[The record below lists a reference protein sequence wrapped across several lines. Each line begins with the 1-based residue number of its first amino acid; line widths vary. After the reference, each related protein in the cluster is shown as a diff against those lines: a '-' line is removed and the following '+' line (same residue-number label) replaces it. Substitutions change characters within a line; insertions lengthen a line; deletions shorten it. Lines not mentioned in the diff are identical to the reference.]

1 MVSIDA
7 DPLDGP
13 RLSSSDVSGSVS
25 RSGKFVIG
33 AGIFFMLLTFG
44 QQFGDWAQQ
53 QFTATTGL
61 GESPNTGPTLEVT
74 N

>member
-44 QQFGDWAQQ
+44 QQFGVWAQQ
-53 QFTATTGL
+53 QFTDATGV
-61 GESPNTGPTLEVT
+61 GNAPDNGPTLEVT